1 MEGLHVVVDVE
12 HQSRL
17 AVAHA
22 LLPERD
28 KLAKAQALAALRL
41 DLPYILGADSV
52 IARGLQLVERQP
64 ITETL
69 KLPNLLRGTP

>member
-1 MEGLHVVVDVE
+1 
-12 HQSRL
+12 
-17 AVAHA
+17 
-22 LLPERD
+22 
-28 KLAKAQALAALRL
+28 
-41 DLPYILGADSV
+41 V